1 MTGDSLGTSLDDEL
15 LGRIRNVVAQ
25 GEVIETLTNKRP
37 NRIVR
42 VEPDGVWVE
51 TMRSERLGTGPQL
64 VPAWMITKAWNQLRA
79 DGELSHD
86 DLLNAMNVKRSA
98 FVMAL
103 LARFPDVTV
112 RSTYPAVI
120 EIRRG

>member
-42 VEPDGVWVE
+42 G
-51 TMRSERLGTGPQL
+51 GTRWRVG
-64 VPAWMITKAWNQLRA
+64 R
-79 DGELSHD
+79 D
-86 DLLNAMNVKRSA
+86 
-98 FVMAL
+98 
-103 LARFPDVTV
+103 
-112 RSTYPAVI
+112 I

>member
-51 TMRSERLGTGPQL
+51 TSRYAGVDSLQPSTS
-64 VPAWMITKAWNQLRA
+64 ATAASKNRA
-79 DGELSHD
+79 NSGSLPG
-86 DLLNAMNVKRSA
+86 
-98 FVMAL
+98 
-103 LARFPDVTV
+103 LATQWPNGD
-112 RSTYPAVI
+112 S
-120 EIRRG
+120 